1 MEPEETI
8 VKCNM
13 SGIEKQMLRFHSSFL
28 FVTNKP
34 GTFYAAKY
42 GLDPPT
48 SISYVLGLQV
58 YITVDVPGLS
68 PRGSQMTTLW
78 LVMASTLPAELHSA
92 SFGNLINT
100 ALRSLHIVI
109 HGPQLCWRF
118 QSMYGFPPVAT
129 CHITVTAYPSGNL
142 LSHCCGPLP
151 PDLWGKHTDVWS
163 SPLWSGWVM
172 TFSTSGPNVLQENL
186 NSCVWAM
193 VTQICKIFFLPHF
206 HLSSGRVPCQP
217 EDLNANIKNL
227 CLFNVYLMSPPHV
240 SRFLLLWKIVQFL
253 DSKEIYLIFF

>member
-8 VKCNM
+8 VKCNK

-28 FVTNKP
+28 FVTNEP

-42 GLDPPT
+42 DLVPPT

-58 YITVDVPGLS
+58 CITVDVPGLS

-118 QSMYGFPPVAT
+118 QSMYSHQWPLAISLLLLAHVVTFPHIAVAL
-129 CHITVTAYPSGNL
+129 YL
-142 LSHCCGPLP
+142 L
-151 PDLWGKHTDVWS
+151 
-163 SPLWSGWVM
+163 
-172 TFSTSGPNVLQENL
+172 TSGA
-186 NSCVWAM
+186 S
-193 VTQICKIFFLPHF
+193 TQMCGLLLCDQAGSWHFPHQDPMSFKRTWIHVSGPWLLRFVKFFSYLISICPLGECLVSPRTLMQTLKTF
-206 HLSSGRVPCQP
+206 
-217 EDLNANIKNL
+217 AYL
-227 CLFNVYLMSPPHV
+227 CLFNVSPPC
-240 SRFLLLWKIVQFL
+240 F
-253 DSKEIYLIFF
+253 